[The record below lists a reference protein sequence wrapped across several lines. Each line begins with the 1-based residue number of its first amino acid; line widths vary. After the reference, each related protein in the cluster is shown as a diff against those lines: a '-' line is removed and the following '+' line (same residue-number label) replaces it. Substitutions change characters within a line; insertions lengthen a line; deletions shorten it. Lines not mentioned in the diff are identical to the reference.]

1 MYEETSPRTSELVY
15 TDADVNLWKTMY
27 YVAEL
32 DLVQE
37 TVIWI
42 SILETSTT
50 LVGAIGIACI
60 VVTEIPDVYCED
72 PELLIA

>member
-1 MYEETSPRTSELVY
+1 
-15 TDADVNLWKTMY
+15 MY

-50 LVGAIGIACI
+50 LVGALGIACI
-60 VVTEIPDVYCED
+60 VVTEILDVYCED